1 VPRFRDLYPS
11 LADLRRAIGAILRGT
26 GIGFGIGLVPGP
38 APVIATYASY
48 TVEKRLSRHPEE
60 FGNGAIEGVAGPESA
75 NNSATQSAFIPLFVL
90 GIPFGPVT
98 AILLGALL
106 IHGVT
111 PGPLLIAEHPQ
122 LFWAVVAS
130 MYIGNFILLL
140 LNLPFVPL
148 FANLLRVPKKVML
161 PLVMLF
167 CFTGMYSVNNSVLD
181 IWMML
186 GMGVLGYVLRGWAYE
201 GAPLL
206 LGLVLGPKLEVAFR
220 QSVMI
225 SHGDFGIFVNRPVSA
240 ALLAATVA
248 ALLWP
253 LVKLLRRK
261 KPDAAGN
268 PLPRA

>member
-1 VPRFRDLYPS
+1 
-11 LADLRRAIGAILRGT
+11 
-26 GIGFGIGLVPGP
+26 
-38 APVIATYASY
+38 VIATYASY
-48 TVEKRLSRHPEE
+48 TVEKKVSKHPEQ
-60 FGNGAIEGVAGPESA
+60 FGQGAIEGVAGPESA
-75 NNSATQSAFIPLFVL
+75 NNAATQSAFIPLFVI
-90 GIPFGPVT
+90 GIPFGPVP

-111 PGPLLIAEHPQ
+111 PGPLLISEKPQ

-148 FANLLRVPKKVML
+148 FANMLRVPKKVLL

-167 CFTGMYSVNNSVLD
+167 CVTGMYSVNNSVPD

-186 GMGVLGYVLRGWAYE
+186 GFGVLGYLLRGWAYE

-220 QSVMI
+220 QSLMI
-225 SHGDFGIFVNRPVSA
+225 SRGDFGIFVERPVSA
-240 ALLAATVA
+240 TLLAASVL

-253 LVKLLRRK
+253 LAKLLRGK
-261 KPDAAGN
+261 KAEASPHAA
-268 PLPRA
+268 PRA